1 MGRVL
6 LGEPPGPLYLTVS
19 DVPAQD
25 PELTELGQHRVGL
38 PLSAGL
44 RGSGDP
50 PPLPSGA
57 RSALFVCELDS
68 TQGMGRSLEPLG
80 AGWGGGGPA
89 PPQTDLHPAASGPCS
104 LWLQRILCPTSLRLM
119 KI

>member
-44 RGSGDP
+44 RGPGDP
-50 PPLPSGA
+50 PPLPSEA
-57 RSALFVCELDS
+57 RSALFVCGLDS
-68 TQGMGRSLEPLG
+68 TQGTGRSLEPPG

-89 PPQTDLHPAASGPCS
+89 PPQTDPHPAASGPCS
-104 LWLQRILCPTSLRLM
+104 LWLPRHLCPTPRRPLT
-119 KI
+119 I